1 MGALSLL
8 KQTAVYKTVLGD
20 KLSDRISH
28 AYLILSQDKD
38 NLVNYLKVLASLIV
52 CKDGEPCGK
61 CRNCNLIES
70 AKHADVVIVDK
81 EGAILAEDV
90 NQIIEESFIKPI
102 ECDKK
107 VFVIVGA
114 EKMNAS
120 AQNKILKVL
129 EEPPKNVH
137 FILGAT
143 SEFALLPTVKSR
155 TKKLSI
161 PPFSNQTLLEELSKE
176 CTDME
181 RLNKAIRFGDGTVG
195 KAKSLYFDEKFN
207 DTIEFAID
215 MLCNMKSSSD
225 VLEYSVKASKLKGD
239 LDDLFDVLE
248 FLLRDMLVASENEKE
263 LVSNLEA
270 YQTIKGAKGFNSG
283 AILHALDKLTEA
295 RKRKKFNANPQ
306 MLLEWL
312 MLQILE
318 GKFKWQ
324 KL

>member
-1 MGALSLL
+1 MSALSLL

-38 NLVNYLKVLASLIV
+38 SLVDYLKVLASLIV
-52 CKDGEPCGK
+52 CDESEPCGK
-61 CRNCNLIES
+61 CRNCSLIES
-70 AKHADVVIVDK
+70 EKHADVVIVNK

-90 NQIIEESFIKPI
+90 NDIVDECYIKPI
-102 ECDKK
+102 ECNKK

-114 EKMNAS
+114 EKMNQS

-129 EEPPKNVH
+129 EEPPENVH
-137 FILGAT
+137 FILGST

-155 TKKLSI
+155 TKKLTI
-161 PPFSNQTLLEELSKE
+161 PPFSNQVLLDELSKE
-176 CTDME
+176 CTDKE
-181 RLNKAIRFGDGTVG
+181 RLDRAIRFGDGTVG

-207 DTIEFAID
+207 DTIEFAKD
-215 MLCNMKSSSD
+215 MLCNMNSSSD

-239 LDDLFDVLE
+239 LDDILDVLE
-248 FLLRDMLVASENEKE
+248 FLLRDMLVAKENSAN
-263 LVSNLEA
+263 LISNTGA
-270 YQTIKGAKGFNSG
+270 YQTTKQAKGFNSG
-283 AILHALDKLTEA
+283 AIIHALDKLTEA

-306 MLLEWL
+306 MLTEWL

-318 GKFKWQ
+318 GKYKWQ